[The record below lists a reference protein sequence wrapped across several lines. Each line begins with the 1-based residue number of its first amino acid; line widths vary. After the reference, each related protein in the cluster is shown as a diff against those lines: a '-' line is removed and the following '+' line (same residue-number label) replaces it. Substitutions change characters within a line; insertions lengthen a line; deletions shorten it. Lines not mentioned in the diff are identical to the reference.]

1 VTAVTIER
9 TNGIIRELSISR
21 KLSEGL
27 LSGLNFFAKDLY
39 DVSGYKTGA
48 GNPDWLR
55 THEVASKNAR
65 AIDDL
70 LNAGATLIG
79 KTTTDEIAYSVD
91 GVNHFYGAPVNPQYP
106 GRTSGGSSSGSAS
119 TVAAGLA
126 DFALGT
132 DTAGSV
138 RIPAS
143 FCGIYGFRPT
153 HNRIS
158 LDGVVPLA
166 PVFDTVGWMARDPS
180 IMRKCGEILLQEAS
194 SGAKAKKL
202 LVATDAFQYIDPDLG
217 AGLAEALSR
226 IKSSFPSIE
235 AVTLTPMGWD
245 GYLDCFRIIQSFD
258 AWKTHGE
265 WITNVKPAFGSSI
278 HERFDFASKVTDE
291 QNNSAII
298 EREKI
303 IKQFLHLLPPGTVLC
318 MPTTW
323 DVPPRVDAEADELLH
338 HRLSNLKLTAL
349 SPLAKLP
356 QITIPIKF
364 RSDASTGLSFI
375 AGQHDDML
383 LLELAEQLAPIFQ
396 KFEADRF
403 PR

>member
-1 VTAVTIER
+1 
-9 TNGIIRELSISR
+9 
-21 KLSEGL
+21 
-27 LSGLNFFAKDLY
+27 
-39 DVSGYKTGA
+39 
-48 GNPDWLR
+48 
-55 THEVASKNAR
+55 
-65 AIDDL
+65 
-70 LNAGATLIG
+70 
-79 KTTTDEIAYSVD
+79 
-91 GVNHFYGAPVNPQYP
+91 
-106 GRTSGGSSSGSAS
+106 
-119 TVAAGLA
+119 
-126 DFALGT
+126 
-132 DTAGSV
+132 
-138 RIPAS
+138 
-143 FCGIYGFRPT
+143 
-153 HNRIS
+153 
-158 LDGVVPLA
+158 
-166 PVFDTVGWMARDPS
+166 
-180 IMRKCGEILLQEAS
+180 MRKCGEILLQEAS
-194 SGAKAKKL
+194 CGAKAKKL

>member
-1 VTAVTIER
+1 M
-9 TNGIIRELSISR
+9 RELSIDG
-21 KLSEGL
+21 KPGGV
-27 LSGLNFFAKDLY
+27 LSGLKFFAKDLY
-39 DVSGYKTGA
+39 DVAGYKTGA

-55 THEVASKNAR
+55 THEVAPKNATV
-65 AIDDL
+65 IDDL

-91 GVNHFYGAPVNPQYP
+91 GINVFYGAPTNPQYP
-106 GRTSGGSSSGSAS
+106 GRTTGGSSSGSAS

-126 DFALGT
+126 DFSIGS

-166 PVFDTVGWMARDPS
+166 PDFDTVGWFARDPM
-180 IMRKCGEILLQEAS
+180 IMRKCGQVLLKEPEE
-194 SGAKAKKL
+194 GGTNTKPKKL
-202 LVATDAFQYIDPDLG
+202 LVATDAFQYIEPELG
-217 AGLAEALSR
+217 AALAEALSR
-226 IKSSFPSIE
+226 IKGNFPSIE
-235 AVTLTPMGWD
+235 VVSLEKMGWN
-245 GYLDCFRIIQSFD
+245 GYLDCFRIMQSFD
-258 AWKTHGE
+258 AWKAHAE
-265 WITNVKPAFGSSI
+265 WITSAKPAFSPSI
-278 HERFDFASKVTDE
+278 KERFDFASKVTE
-291 QNNSAII
+291 AQNNAAAI
-298 EREKI
+298 ERDKI
-303 IKQFLHLLPPGTVLC
+303 IKQCLHLLPPATVLC

-323 DVPPRVDAEADELLH
+323 DLPPHVDADADELMH
-338 HRLSNLKLTAL
+338 QRISNLKLTLL
-349 SPLAKLP
+349 SSLARLP

-364 RSDASTGLSFI
+364 RSDASTGLSFL

-383 LLELAEQLAPIFQ
+383 LLYLAEQLAPTFE

-403 PR
+403 GREL